1 MIYAHILDKKDFLYI
16 YANIMVLKQFRIIL
30 PLD

>member
-1 MIYAHILDKKDFLYI
+1 MIYAHILDKKDLLYI
-16 YANIMVLKQFRIIL
+16 NENIMVLKQFRIIL